1 MTNSGHRAC
10 LAPVLI
16 LCLAGALD
24 VYAAPVEP
32 IPSLAAQEKA
42 PLLDTLKELVS
53 IESGSGDREGLD
65 RLAAL
70 IAERL
75 SGVGGQVELIEPN
88 PADTY
93 RMVDTPKQPGKMV
106 LARFT
111 GSGTKKILLIAHMD
125 TVYLRGMLAQQPF
138 RIDGNRAY
146 SIGIKMTSRASRS
159 SSTRCPSSRR

>member
-16 LCLAGALD
+16 LYLAGALE

-65 RLAAL
+65 KLATF
-70 IAERL
+70 IAQRL

-93 RMVDTPKQPGKMV
+93 RSP
-106 LARFT
+106 
-111 GSGTKKILLIAHMD
+111 
-125 TVYLRGMLAQQPF
+125 
-138 RIDGNRAY
+138 
-146 SIGIKMTSRASRS
+146 
-159 SSTRCPSSRR
+159 C

>member
-1 MTNSGHRAC
+1 MTNSGHRAS

-65 RLAAL
+65 RLSQRSLQSACL
-70 IAERL
+70 GL
-75 SGVGGQVELIEPN
+75 V
-88 PADTY
+88 
-93 RMVDTPKQPGKMV
+93 
-106 LARFT
+106 AR
-111 GSGTKKILLIAHMD
+111 S
-125 TVYLRGMLAQQPF
+125 
-138 RIDGNRAY
+138 N
-146 SIGIKMTSRASRS
+146 
-159 SSTRCPSSRR
+159 